1 MLERF
6 HMFSQRRWVGVAFVA
21 RRKLADVRF
30 LRRMSARMLEAI
42 RRVRV
47 CLVASFYRAQVWLL
61 AWVRANMDLQIFSP
75 WKALRA
81 LGAMMRLLFGM
92 CTHMDEHLVARI
104 ESALGA
110 STILPHTIIQSSRRR
125 DSMSSRHMTSQILQR
140 IEMPVNIL
148 KKKREREARS
158 VSISVFDVRF
168 SYRSKRLHAACE
180 CCVYV

>member
-1 MLERF
+1 MLESF

-42 RRVRV
+42 RWVRI
-47 CLVASFYRAQVWLL
+47 CLVASLDRTQVRLL
-61 AWVRANMDLQIFSP
+61 ARVRANMDLQIFCP

-104 ESALGA
+104 ESALRA

-140 IEMPVNIL
+140 IEMPVRIL
-148 KKKREREARS
+148 KREREARS
-158 VSISVFDVRF
+158 VSISVFDVRS